1 MWLSLSP
8 LPRHLH
14 ALAAFA
20 TLVTVASCGART
32 GLDFDGAS
40 GDLDGSA
47 GDAARDG
54 GLDAS
59 DASVACVPGTFPL
72 AQAFPAVM
80 FVIDRSQSMN
90 QRFAGG
96 SSRWSVLKQALATTL
111 PPVDKTIALGALV
124 FPSVGGSVCAVPG
137 APDLLP
143 ARNNVSPLLSALG
156 AQGPSGST
164 PTAAA
169 LDAAA
174 SALAS
179 LRTAT
184 AGRALVLA
192 TDGAPDCNAALNPAT
207 CRCVAGTRCNV
218 AERCLDDARTVQTI
232 ARYAAQSIPTY
243 VVGIQDSTSTSF
255 SDVLDAMAVAGGRPR
270 KGAQKYY
277 AATSSAELDAAFVAI
292 RGQVGACT
300 FLSSS
305 VPSAAGAITITLD
318 GAVVPE
324 DPSGTSGWHWVDKA
338 NGEIVLSADFC
349 GAATAST
356 GFTATVSCEPP
367 DASTDAASVDAA
379 ADADDAAP

>member
-1 MWLSLSP
+1 MWLSLHP

-32 GLDFDGAS
+32 GLDLDGVIGS
-40 GDLDGSA
+40 GLDGSV

-54 GLDAS
+54 SLDAS
-59 DASVACVPGTFPL
+59 DAAVACVPGTFPL
-72 AQAFPAVM
+72 TQAFPAVM

-96 SSRWSVLKQALATTL
+96 TSRWNVLKQALAATL
-111 PPVDKTIALGALV
+111 PPADKTLALGALI
-124 FPSVGGSVCAVPG
+124 FPSVGGSACAVPG
-137 APDLLP
+137 APNLLP
-143 ARNNVSPLLSALG
+143 ARNNVSPLLDALG

-174 SALAS
+174 SALSA

-207 CRCVAGTRCNV
+207 CRCVAGTRCNI
-218 AERCLDDARTVQTI
+218 AERCLDDKRTVDTI

-243 VVGIQDSTSTSF
+243 VVGIQDSASTSF

-270 KGAQKYY
+270 AGARKYY

-292 RGQVGACT
+292 RAQVGACT

-305 VPSAAGAITITLD
+305 VPSATGAITITLD

-324 DPSGTSGWHWVDKA
+324 DPSGRSGWRWVDKA
-338 NGEIVLSADFC
+338 NGEIALSADFC
-349 GAATAST
+349 GAATTSA

-367 DASTDAASVDAA
+367 DASTGDASEDDADVDAA
-379 ADADDAAP
+379 P